1 MKSVSVTFLQ
11 TVWCVSPWRPLLVL
25 HPCYFSLPGPIRYWP
40 ELLRVRV
47 RVPSGLPPPTLG
59 HRRWLLLLW
68 LFRPSVVSGF
78 LTSGSAAHQASPS
91 FTELKSEKWSH
102 SVVSNSLQPCSLP
115 GSSVHGIFQA
125 RVLEWVA
132 ISFSRGSCWPRVW
145 TRVSCIT
152 CRCFTV

>member
-1 MKSVSVTFLQ
+1 MKSVSVTSLQ

-25 HPCYFSLPGPIRYWP
+25 HPCYFSLPGPIPYWP
-40 ELLRVRV
+40 ELLRVQ
-47 RVPSGLPPPTLG
+47 VPSGLPPPTLG
-59 HRRWLLLLW
+59 HRRWLLLFR

-78 LTSGSAAHQASPS
+78 LTPGSAAHQASLS
-91 FTELKSEKWSH
+91 LTQWKSEKWSH
-102 SVVSNSLQPCSLP
+102 SVVSDSLQPRSLP

-132 ISFSRGSCWPRVW
+132 ISFSRGFCWPRVW